1 MFTFLVKR
9 LFQAVIVMFVISLV
23 AFSIQDNLGDPLREM
38 VGQSVSEAERQALRD
53 ELGLNDPFHQKYAR
67 FVGNAVQG
75 DLGTSYF
82 FKRPAVDVIL
92 DKLVATLELVIGATI
107 IIIVCSI
114 PLGVYSAIHPR
125 SVFTKIIMAGSSIGI
140 SVPVFLTAI
149 MLMYVFS
156 IELGWFPSFG
166 RGDTVNILG
175 WESGFFTLDGL
186 SHLVLPSIALSSIML
201 PLFIRL
207 VRSEMLEALSTEY
220 VKFARAK
227 GMPEK
232 TVQYRHALKNTM
244 LPLVTVGGVQ
254 IGTMVAYTILTETV
268 FQWPGTGFLFL
279 EAINRV
285 DTPLITAYVIFVGL
299 LFVVTNTIVDLVYG
313 LINPTVNLTGKGHKH
328 GTDDIKSAFSLAAVF
343 SVRFFL
349 LL

>member
-9 LFQAVIVMFVISLV
+9 LVQALVVMFVISLV
-23 AFSIQDNLGDPLREM
+23 AFAIQDNLGDPLREL
-38 VGQSVSEAERQALRD
+38 VGQSVSEAERDALRT
-53 ELGLNDPFHQKYAR
+53 EMGLNDPFMVKYGR
-67 FVGNAVQG
+67 FISKAVQG
-75 DLGTSYF
+75 DLGNSYF
-82 FKRPAVDVIL
+82 FKRPVVDVIL
-92 DKLVATLELVIGATI
+92 DKLVATLELVFAASL
-107 IIIVCSI
+107 IIVVVSI
-114 PLGVYSAIHPR
+114 PLGVYSAIHPN
-125 SVFTKIIMAGSSIGI
+125 SALTKVIMGFSIVGI

-156 IELGWFPSFG
+156 IELGWLPSFG
-166 RGDTVNILG
+166 RGETANVLG
-175 WESGFFTLDGL
+175 WNSGFFTLDGL
-186 SHLVLPSIALSSIML
+186 AHLILPSVSLASIML

-227 GMPEK
+227 GLAQNK
-232 TVQYRHALKNTM
+232 VYYQHALKNTM
-244 LPLVTVGGVQ
+244 LPVITVGGVQ

-299 LFVVTNTIVDLVYG
+299 IFVVTNTLVDLLYG
-313 LINPTVNLTGKGHKH
+313 LINPTVNLTGKG
-328 GTDDIKSAFSLAAVF
+328 A
-343 SVRFFL
+343 
-349 LL
+349 

>member
-23 AFSIQDNLGDPLREM
+23 AFAIQDNLGDPLREM
-38 VGQSVSEAERQALRD
+38 VGQSVSESERQALRD
-53 ELGLNDPFHQKYAR
+53 ELGLNDPFIEKYSR
-67 FVGNAVQG
+67 FVGNALQG

-107 IIIVCSI
+107 IIVVFSI
-114 PLGVYSAIHPR
+114 PLGVYSAIHPN

-140 SVPVFLTAI
+140 SIPVFLTAI

-156 IELGWFPSFG
+156 IELGWLPSFG
-166 RGDTVNILG
+166 RGDTVNVLG
-175 WESGFFTLDGL
+175 WETGFLSLDGL
-186 SHLVLPSIALSSIML
+186 SHLILPSIALSSIML

-227 GMPEK
+227 GLPER
-232 TVQYRHALKNTM
+232 TVQYKHALKNTM
-244 LPLVTVGGVQ
+244 LPVVTVGGVQ
-254 IGTMVAYTILTETV
+254 IGTMVAYTILTEKV

-299 LFVVTNTIVDLVYG
+299 LFVVTNTLVDLLYG
-313 LINPTVNLTGKGHKH
+313 LINPTVNLTGKG
-328 GTDDIKSAFSLAAVF
+328 A
-343 SVRFFL
+343 
-349 LL
+349 